1 MMKCKRKG
9 KKRNEI
15 RNTNDAMEECEH
27 ESIII
32 VCVCLELEPN
42 IKHLSV
48 INEECLMLICRM
60 HSPWNMN
67 ASSNLVAFTRQ
78 Q

>member
-1 MMKCKRKG
+1 MNG
-9 KKRNEI
+9 Y
-15 RNTNDAMEECEH
+15 EH
-27 ESIII
+27 ESIMI

-48 INEECLMLICRM
+48 INEKCLIAYLPHVLLM
-60 HSPWNMN
+60 NMN
-67 ASSNLVAFTRQ
+67 ASSNLVDFTRQ